1 MTWQRGAAGKD
12 RMREHYRANRDIL
25 KRRSKLYYDAHREL
39 VKKKRSQ
46 HYRANRKLKLEYSMR
61 YYRDNMDVVKKK
73 RSLHYKANRDS
84 RRRYGQEYYAAN
96 KERKAEYYRDNR
108 ERRLLYARNYS
119 LRKGKGGGG
128 AECGEKDR
136 RAVAP
141 GAGKG
146 RRRTTVIEREL
157 QKGHGEQS

>member
-39 VKKKRSQ
+39 VKKKRLQ
-46 HYRANRKLKLEYSMR
+46 HYQANRKLKLEYSMR

-73 RSLHYKANRDS
+73 RSLHYKANRDL
-84 RRRYGQEYYAAN
+84 RRYGQEYYAAN

-146 RRRTTVIEREL
+146 RRRTTVVEREL